1 MSQSHEGFR
10 GSIAELLGLYGWELR
25 REQEDRLLHRR
36 AESSHRDP
44 NSGAPNPNRRGEAA
58 EARHASGGRDQV
70 PSPDRGPG
78 RQDLRVQA
86 LLQQRAW
93 RLQSVSVK

>member
-1 MSQSHEGFR
+1 MAGSCGESKKTDSYTEGQNPVT
-10 GSIAELLGLYGWELR
+10 GTPIAV
-25 REQEDRLLHRR
+25 
-36 AESSHRDP
+36 P
-44 NSGAPNPNRRGEAA
+44 PNPNRRGEAA

-93 RLQSVSVK
+93 RLQPKQI

>member
-1 MSQSHEGFR
+1 MAGSCGESKKTDSYTEGQNPVT
-10 GSIAELLGLYGWELR
+10 GTPIAVPPTPTAAGR
-25 REQEDRLLHRR
+25 RR
-36 AESSHRDP
+36 
-44 NSGAPNPNRRGEAA
+44 RRGMPAGA
-58 EARHASGGRDQV
+58 RDQV

-93 RLQSVSVK
+93 RLQPKQI

>member
-1 MSQSHEGFR
+1 M
-10 GSIAELLGLYGWELR
+10 
-25 REQEDRLLHRR
+25 
-36 AESSHRDP
+36 P
-44 NSGAPNPNRRGEAA
+44 PNPNRRGEAA

-93 RLQSVSVK
+93 RLQPKQI

>member
-1 MSQSHEGFR
+1 MPAAR
-10 GSIAELLGLYGWELR
+10 
-25 REQEDRLLHRR
+25 
-36 AESSHRDP
+36 
-44 NSGAPNPNRRGEAA
+44 NSPVWPNPNRRGEAA

-93 RLQSVSVK
+93 RLQPKQI